1 MEVTLA
7 LAILLGVGFAAAK
20 LGQLVRLPS
29 VTGYVCAGLI
39 LGPSGF
45 AFITPELIGDKLAHF
60 NQIALMLIAFGIGE
74 HLELKRLK
82 KTARTVFSIG
92 FLEAF
97 LAFAFVSTAIFLIA
111 FFLDLGPAD
120 WVLRHYLALAVLLGS
135 VAIATAPAST
145 LSVMREMQA
154 KGTWTTT
161 LFQVVAI
168 DNGLAIMAFG
178 IAASLIRHFGEGGSG
193 TALGGCLISLL
204 EIAGSLLLGVLTGLI
219 IAYVGSKIKR
229 RSEMLTAGLALLLL
243 CGETATFFDFSP
255 LLAGMA
261 AGFTIVNR
269 DSRDVRFFRTLNS
282 FESPIYV
289 LFFTLAGVHF
299 NLKEFAIAGGLGL
312 VYFFCRAGGKNLGVR
327 LGAQFSNALP
337 SVRFFLGQALVPQA
351 GVAIALIFLT
361 ESTPEL
367 KIYTPFLTPI
377 VLAGVF
383 LAELSGPV
391 LARQAVIKAGES
403 CIIEPCPAK
412 CKEGQHTTTD
422 LKPESVQLIP
432 WSWKK
437 LIPPAQQEGQVIFG
451 AAHMATVAGLARM
464 STIIAHHHNARPCA
478 VRVIPKTLGRY
489 YGELQAETRLLFAV
503 ETAEVRNIGYELNTA
518 IVQDNNVADGILA
531 QAESTKTYAIVLGH
545 PLQGTHKEFEKVVEQ
560 VVSRATC
567 PVVIVR
573 FTGVLHTERI
583 LVPVTGS
590 EDIIALK
597 DIICALGKVGEH
609 RITLL
614 GVLPSDEREE
624 DVDAA
629 RKKMESWSH
638 AVGLDSCVCS
648 KVIATEARQE
658 TIVEAAAD
666 HDLVVMSSTFS
677 LGIERI
683 VFGSLA
689 ENVAQHCGKPMLII
703 YSPSSQRNQ

>member
-97 LAFAFVSTAIFLIA
+97 LAFAFVATAIFLIA

-145 LSVMREMQA
+145 LSVMREMRA
-154 KGTWTTT
+154 KGIWTTT

-243 CGETATFFDFSP
+243 CGETATFLDFSP

-299 NLKEFAIAGGLGL
+299 NLKEFAVAGGLGL
-312 VYFFCRAGGKNLGVR
+312 VYFFCRAGGKNLGAR
-327 LGAQFSNALP
+327 LGAQFSGALP

-383 LAELSGPV
+383 LAELAGPI
-391 LARQAVIKAGES
+391 LARQAVVKAGEA
-403 CIIEPCPAK
+403 CVIEPCPAK
-412 CKEGQHTTTD
+412 CGEGQHTTTD
-422 LKPESVQLIP
+422 LNPESVQLIP
-432 WSWKK
+432 WSWEK
-437 LIPPAQQEGQVIFG
+437 LVPPARQEGQVIFG

-503 ETAEVRNIGYELNTA
+503 ETAEVKNIGYELNTA
-518 IVQDNNVADGILA
+518 IVQENNVADGILA
-531 QAESTKTYAIVLGH
+531 QAESTKTFAIVLGH

-567 PVVIVR
+567 PVIIVR
-573 FTGVLHTERI
+573 FAGVLHTEHI

-624 DVDAA
+624 DIDAA

-648 KVIATEARQE
+648 KVIATEARLE
-658 TIVEAAAD
+658 AIVEAAAE

-677 LGIERI
+677 QGLERI

-689 ENVAQHCGKPMLII
+689 ENVAQNCGKPMLII
-703 YSPSSQRNQ
+703 YSPNSQRT